1 MSEKAIDLGLTPL
14 EVAASTPAGERIL
27 AAASRL
33 FYERGIGATGVDL
46 IALESDVTKRTLY
59 QRFGSKENLV
69 ARYLNARAHAWQR
82 EVLAHLDGREPLAAI
97 VALYDL
103 AESWSD
109 AGRGCAFVNAWG
121 EVGETSQAV
130 AEVVRAEKGW
140 MRALFDTL
148 AGSAQVGAVLHA
160 LYEGAQVNASIERSD
175 EPFRAASAASKTWL
189 AQGLSGDDAR

>member
-1 MSEKAIDLGLTPL
+1 MSEKGIELELRPL

-27 AAASRL
+27 AVASRL

-69 ARYLNARAHAWQR
+69 AQYLTARAHAWQR
-82 EVLAHLDGREPLAAI
+82 EVLAHLDGREPLDAI
-97 VALYDL
+97 VALYTL

-121 EVGETSQAV
+121 EIGETAQPV
-130 AEVVRAEKGW
+130 AGVVRAEKRW
-140 MRALFDTL
+140 MRTLFDTL
-148 AGSAQVGAVLHA
+148 AGSSQVGAVLHA

-175 EPFRAASAASKTWL
+175 EPFREASAASKAWL
-189 AQGLSGDDAR
+189 VHGFSGRDAH